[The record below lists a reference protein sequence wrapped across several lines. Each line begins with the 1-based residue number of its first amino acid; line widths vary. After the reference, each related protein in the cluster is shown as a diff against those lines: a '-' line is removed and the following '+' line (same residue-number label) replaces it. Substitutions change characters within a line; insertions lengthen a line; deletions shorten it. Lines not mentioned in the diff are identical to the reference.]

1 MRSESFTPMRA
12 SATHPRDRLPPAAV
26 GLALLALALAS
37 PGPAGA
43 DWSVRPE
50 PAAPGKPTSCVML
63 TEQQPLPD
71 GYQKSWA
78 QIQVDRQT
86 VRVTSASQL
95 DPGDGD
101 IGLFVDDGP
110 FVKFDEVVGG
120 RTAVFRTQYD
130 TLIEDFKR
138 GLKVRVQLR
147 FWPTWPK
154 TSTHSATFSL
164 IGFTRTHERLADCRV
179 P

>member
-1 MRSESFTPMRA
+1 MRSEFLTPMRD
-12 SATHPRDRLPPAAV
+12 SATLPRSGLLPAAI
-26 GLALLALALAS
+26 GLALLALA
-37 PGPAGA
+37 PGVPRPAMA
-43 DWSVRPE
+43 EWSLRSE

-71 GYQKSWA
+71 GYQKTSA
-78 QIQVDRQT
+78 QILVDRQS

-95 DPGDGD
+95 DPGDSD

-110 FVKFDEVVGG
+110 FVKFDEVVGS

-154 TSTHSATFSL
+154 TTTHSATFSL
-164 IGFTRTHERLADCRV
+164 IGFTRTHERLAECRV